1 MNYIQVV
8 RHRLLQQLTIS
19 ISKYF
24 QECWWDHWI
33 LDVVVC
39 NGGGIW
45 LGMIV
50 GQFLE
55 LRRYRWES
63 VLEIDSRKKKFKRC
77 LLQFTPESWGRMD
90 WIHGNY
96 RHPIGRTL
104 ALFIIMMLWQIV
116 ELNTF
121 FSKHFFRYPGKLVDF
136 LQP

>member
-1 MNYIQVV
+1 
-8 RHRLLQQLTIS
+8 
-19 ISKYF
+19 
-24 QECWWDHWI
+24 
-33 LDVVVC
+33 
-39 NGGGIW
+39 
-45 LGMIV
+45 MIV

-77 LLQFTPESWGRMD
+77 LLQFTPESWGRLD
-90 WIHGNY
+90 WLHGNY

-121 FSKHFFRYPGKLVDF
+121 FSKHFFRYPGKSQADIFLKEFLDF
-136 LQP
+136 SFFLNHKLINNF